1 MHSDARPST
10 PVALCVTE
18 KRRFAPPNLYG
29 VGCRLVS
36 PLLPYPRVLSYL
48 HRTLQ
53 ECIAESGG
61 SSKEATLTLALRMEE
76 PGAKQAIEDLRDL
89 MKMEP
94 EVYEAEKLQDEWIAD
109 FQNQVDYVPGETG
122 RGSRQKRDGGG
133 REWRVGLNPAVLSTS
148 EDGSK
153 HKTLRVYEHGLRV
166 LCVCGVRAEQG
177 QAASVGGGDG
187 AVRDVGGRDEGHG
200 QQGIRSQG
208 LRDGT
213 HTLHTGATHRRRG
226 GLVVRSGQGRWVV
239 GTPD

>member
-1 MHSDARPST
+1 MVSFQRVLKHAAAAFVVRFKCRTWCNSMRGRVLQSPYVSLKNARLP
-10 PVALCVTE
+10 
-18 KRRFAPPNLYG
+18 PPNLPG

-94 EVYEAEKLQDEWIAD
+94 ELYEAEKLQDEWIAD

-122 RGSRQKRDGGG
+122 RGVRWKEGGGGGGALIRQKRDGEG

-153 HKTLRVYEHGLRV
+153 HKTLRVYEPGLRV
-166 LCVCGVRAEQG
+166 LFVWGCQG
-177 QAASVGGGDG
+177 
-187 AVRDVGGRDEGHG
+187 
-200 QQGIRSQG
+200 
-208 LRDGT
+208 
-213 HTLHTGATHRRRG
+213 
-226 GLVVRSGQGRWVV
+226 
-239 GTPD
+239 